1 MSSLNKVIL
10 IGRVGND
17 PEIKYTSGGEA
28 IANLSLATSE
38 RWKDKN
44 TGEQKE
50 LTEWHRVEAFGKLA
64 EIIGQY
70 VQKGALLYVE
80 GSLRTRKWQ
89 DQNGQDRYSTGIRI
103 KEMKMLSKCGE
114 NQGGG
119 ESAPAPQQRA
129 PQRQAAPAPR
139 PQQQSDFDDDDDD
152 IPF

>member
-17 PEIKYTSGGEA
+17 PEIRYTGNGEA

-50 LTEWHRVEAFGKLA
+50 ITEWHRVEAFGKLA

-80 GSLRTRKWQ
+80 GQLRTRKWQ
-89 DQNGQDRYSTGIRI
+89 DQNGQDRYTTGIRI
-103 KEMKMLSKCGE
+103 NEMKMLSKREGS
-114 NQGGG
+114 G
-119 ESAPAPQQRA
+119 ESAGQPQQQQRA
-129 PQRQAAPAPR
+129 PQRQAAPAPK
-139 PQQQSDFDDDDDD
+139 PQQPNLDGDFDDD

>member
-17 PEIKYTSGGEA
+17 PEIKYTGSGDA

-80 GSLRTRKWQ
+80 GQLRTRKWQ
-89 DQNGQDRYSTGIRI
+89 DQNGQDRYTTGIRI
-103 KEMKMLSKCGE
+103 NEMKMLSKRGE
-114 NQGGG
+114 NQSGG

-129 PQRQAAPAPR
+129 PQRPAAPAPK
-139 PQQQSDFDDDDDD
+139 PQQPNLAGDFDDD

>member
-17 PEIKYTSGGEA
+17 PEIRYTGNGEA

-50 LTEWHRVEAFGKLA
+50 QTEWHRVESFGKLA

-70 VQKGALLYVE
+70 VKKGALLYVE
-80 GSLRTRKWQ
+80 GQLRTRKWQ
-89 DQNGQDRYSTGIRI
+89 DQNGQDRYTTSIRI
-103 KEMKMLSKCGE
+103 SEMKMLSKAGE
-114 NQGGG
+114 NAGQGGQQQ
-119 ESAPAPQQRA
+119 SAPAPQQQQ
-129 PQRQAAPAPR
+129 QRRPAP
-139 PQQQSDFDDDDDD
+139 PPAQGGFGDFDDD

>member
-17 PEIKYTSGGEA
+17 PEIKYTGNGEA

-50 LTEWHRVEAFGKLA
+50 LTEWHRVEAFGRLA

-80 GSLRTRKWQ
+80 GQLRTRKWQ
-89 DQNGQDRYSTGIRI
+89 DQNGQDRYTTSVRI
-103 KEMKMLSKCGE
+103 NEMKMLAGKSGG
-114 NQGGG
+114 NQAGG
-119 ESAPAPQQRA
+119 ESAPAPQQQRAPQQRA
-129 PQRQAAPAPR
+129 PQRPAAPP
-139 PQQQSDFDDDDDD
+139 PQSDFDDD

>member
-17 PEIKYTSGGEA
+17 PEIRYTGNGEA

-50 LTEWHRVEAFGKLA
+50 QTEWHRVESFGKLA

-70 VQKGALLYVE
+70 VKKGALLYVE
-80 GSLRTRKWQ
+80 GQLRTRKWQ
-89 DQNGQDRYSTGIRI
+89 DQNGQDRYTTSIRI
-103 KEMKMLSKCGE
+103 NEMKMLSKAGE
-114 NQGGG
+114 NAGQGGQQQ
-119 ESAPAPQQRA
+119 SAPAPQQQQ
-129 PQRQAAPAPR
+129 QRRPAPL
-139 PQQQSDFDDDDDD
+139 PAQGGFGDFDDD